1 MGGARHPGVAVRQ
14 PQHVASDAVRG
25 QGEPEPGP
33 AGDRG
38 GRGQGVR
45 RGVRMNVYE
54 VRVLFPGEPDQRY
67 RRMMARN
74 PADAVE
80 KAIKQVMAR
89 AGGSSRQYPAE
100 MFFQVKL

>member
-1 MGGARHPGVAVRQ
+1 
-14 PQHVASDAVRG
+14 
-25 QGEPEPGP
+25 
-33 AGDRG
+33 
-38 GRGQGVR
+38 
-45 RGVRMNVYE
+45 MNVYE

-100 MFFQVKL
+100 MFFQVKLVAEMADFKRVAPVHRKRVRA